1 MGHRLQKNGNNYA
14 SIRPTRSNL
23 SMSIGGQNAGASIKR
38 STIQPSMMIGQ
49 NSSKSNITLPNTRR
63 NKNATIMNSEIFSE
77 AAEDFFVESD
87 GPVKVKEDHFNTANL
102 KEMTNLERVQHA
114 QLITAI
120 KTPYTKSG
128 RIDLNSYD
136 ILIKDQIAAGVD
148 GIIVAGTTGEG
159 HLMNW
164 DENLTLIE
172 YCAAEYGDK
181 LCIIGNTG
189 SNSTRECIKA
199 TNEGF

>member
-1 MGHRLQKNGNNYA
+1 M
-14 SIRPTRSNL
+14 T
-23 SMSIGGQNAGASIKR
+23 IGGQNAGASFNKR
-38 STIQPSMMIGQ
+38 AAYQPSMMMGQ
-49 NSSKSNITLPNTRR
+49 NSSVKSNLASVPSSRR
-63 NKNATIMNSEIFSE
+63 NKNATIMKSEFYGE
-77 AAEDFFVESD
+77 AEDFFVEGD
-87 GPVKVKEDHFNTANL
+87 GPVDVKEDHFKTSNL
-102 KEMTNLERVQHA
+102 TEMTNLERVQHA

-128 RIDLNSYD
+128 RIDLNAYD
-136 ILIKDQIAAGVD
+136 KLIQDQIAAGVD